1 MTSIVIITG
10 IFFIIGITVG
20 VITVIAMSAL
30 RRDRRDRPDD
40 WPGHRLDGPDRRPP
54 DLDRGGIQTEANQW
68 WQARDAE

>member
-54 DLDRGGIQTEANQW
+54 DLDWGGTPTEANQW